1 MNSSKTID
9 ALGKTV
15 RKMARIIANRPLAEA
30 IYRSVDKGL
39 RCNYAHIASDRTVWD
54 VFKHSLDTAIRDIN
68 EHQRGKLFQRLL
80 EYGTPRDDPEVLI
93 SDGKTFLSD
102 PECGSCVDFIYS
114 HMINR
119 FKGELAEL
127 LALDPCIKLIH
138 ELKQKGHISSLTH
151 LYWGDMIQ
159 EPRRIDPESGNSPQW
174 GSFTKGADGLLIEK
188 VRNVLKIQGVVEV
201 KSMCNPPRK

>member
-1 MNSSKTID
+1 
-9 ALGKTV
+9 
-15 RKMARIIANRPLAEA
+15 
-30 IYRSVDKGL
+30 
-39 RCNYAHIASDRTVWD
+39 
-54 VFKHSLDTAIRDIN
+54 
-68 EHQRGKLFQRLL
+68 
-80 EYGTPRDDPEVLI
+80 LI

-201 KSMCNPPRK
+201 KSMFLAKKRVLAQIDKHIARLSGGVKLKGRLFPLIIFGSHVGFV